1 MSGAHLLIVDD
12 DDRIR
17 ELLKEYLARGG
28 YRVTAAAGAAAARR
42 LIETLAFDLLVLDV
56 MMPGEDGMSL
66 ARWVRARGS
75 TPILM
80 LTAKAENESRIEGLA
95 LGADDYLAKPFEPQE
110 LSLRIAAILRRSGPP
125 AGDARTLGLGDC
137 AFELERAELT
147 RAGQPIR
154 RRSRPLQD
162 IHRTHRGRC
171 RNKRYSICRNAVR
184 GADVDREWT
193 TPAGMELPV
202 WRSRSA
208 SAALTSRYRFGRGNR
223 GLFSRCTGNGSDPTA
238 RRFSRR
244 RRGGIC
250 GVSREF
256 AYTLLK
262 ICGHA
267 G

>member
-17 ELLKEYLARGG
+17 ELLKEYLTRGG
-28 YRVTAAAGAAAARR
+28 YRVTAAAGAAAARK

-66 ARWVRARGS
+66 ARWVRGRGA

-80 LTAKAENESRIEGLA
+80 LTAKAETESRIEGLA

-125 AGDARTLGLGDC
+125 AGDTRTLALGDC

-154 RRSRPLQD
+154 LTEGEARLLKRLAQSPHLPVDRLELGEGEDALGRGVDVQVTRLRRKIEPDPKNPRYLQ
-162 IHRTHRGRC
+162 T
-171 RNKRYSICRNAVR
+171 VR
-184 GADVDREWT
+184 GVGYRL
-193 TPAGMELPV
+193 TP
-202 WRSRSA
+202 
-208 SAALTSRYRFGRGNR
+208 
-223 GLFSRCTGNGSDPTA
+223 D
-238 RRFSRR
+238 
-244 RRGGIC
+244 
-250 GVSREF
+250 
-256 AYTLLK
+256 
-262 ICGHA
+262 
-267 G
+267 